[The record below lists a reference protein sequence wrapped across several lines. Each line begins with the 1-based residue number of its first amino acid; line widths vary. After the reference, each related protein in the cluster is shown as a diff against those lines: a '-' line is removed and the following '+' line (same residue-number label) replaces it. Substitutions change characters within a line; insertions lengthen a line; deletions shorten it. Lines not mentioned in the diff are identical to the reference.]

1 MKLGGTTLAR
11 TFLCKFVAWLFAEY
25 LRESASTYLLHIKT
39 FIFVSLK
46 GSENKELNYVPPN
59 VYVEQGETSRLNDF
73 YLGCSK
79 TETMKQI
86 CEHWD
91 NAGLTFSY
99 EHFQYIFFYDEQFLV
114 ITKSCLKFKELMSES
129 SIKCN

>member
-1 MKLGGTTLAR
+1 MKLGGTTLAG

-59 VYVEQGETSRLNDF
+59 P
-73 YLGCSK
+73 CSK
-79 TETMKQI
+79 QGK
-86 CEHWD
+86 
-91 NAGLTFSY
+91 
-99 EHFQYIFFYDEQFLV
+99 
-114 ITKSCLKFKELMSES
+114 KEKTS
-129 SIKCN
+129 S